1 MGLQQE
7 LKIVQLFH
15 NLFATGFHLGEAL
28 DFLDHSG
35 LLDKVL
41 VDRMRQGMRTGQ
53 AFSSILGQ
61 LGFSG
66 TVVSQLAL
74 AELHGNI
81 LESLA
86 QLEGHLQS
94 LIQVR
99 RKLVAVGTYPL
110 LLLGFLMVI
119 IVGLQSY
126 VLPEIDQ
133 GNQWTQMVQV
143 IPLVFLAFGLCLA
156 LVFIGLA
163 AFYRHKPRLVFFRM
177 LVICPGV
184 RGFVQA
190 YLSAS
195 LARELASLFGQ
206 GLALAEIVGLMRGQ
220 ESVFLVELGADLDQA
235 LNGGVSLAQQIRTY
249 PFLRPELALMIE
261 YGEFKSR
268 LGQELAL
275 YSKKTWEDFFHRL
288 FRLMDL
294 IQPLVFVVVACLIL
308 LLYAAML
315 LPIYQNLEVP
325 L

>member
-1 MGLQQE
+1 MGIQQE

-15 NLFATGFHLGEAL
+15 NLFETGFHLGEAL

-35 LLDKVL
+35 LLAKDL
-41 VDRMRQGMRTGQ
+41 VVSMRQGMQAGQ
-53 AFSSILGQ
+53 SFSSILGQ
-61 LGFSG
+61 LGFSE

-94 LIQVR
+94 FLQVR

-110 LLLGFLMVI
+110 LLLGFLLVI
-119 IVGLQSY
+119 IWGLQSY

-133 GNQWTQMVQV
+133 SNQWTRLVE
-143 IPLVFLAFGLCLA
+143 IFPLCFITLMACLA
-156 LVFIGLA
+156 LGVVGFVLL
-163 AFYRHKPRLVFFRM
+163 YRHQKRLDFLSM
-177 LVICPGV
+177 LATWPGLS
-184 RGFVQA
+184 GFVKA

-195 LARELASLFGQ
+195 LAREWACLFGQ
-206 GLALAEIVGLMRGQ
+206 GLALAEIVELMRRQ
-220 ESVFLVELGADLDQA
+220 KSVFLAELGTDLAQA
-235 LNGGVSLAQQIRTY
+235 LSAGISLAQQIRTY
-249 PFLRPELALMIE
+249 PFLRQELALMIE

-268 LGQELAL
+268 LGQELAI
-275 YSKKTWEDFFHRL
+275 YSRKTWEEFFHRL

-294 IQPLVFVVVACLIL
+294 IQPCVFVLVAFLIL

-325 L
+325 I

>member
-7 LKIVQLFH
+7 LKIIQLFH

-35 LLDKVL
+35 LLAKEL
-41 VDRMRQGMRTGQ
+41 VDRMRKGMRSGQ
-53 AFSSILGQ
+53 SFSSILGQ

-74 AELHGNI
+74 AELHGNM
-81 LESLA
+81 LDSLA

-110 LLLGFLMVI
+110 LLLGFLMLI
-119 IVGLQSY
+119 ILGLRSY

-133 GNQWTQMVQV
+133 SNQWT
-143 IPLVFLAFGLCLA
+143 
-156 LVFIGLA
+156 
-163 AFYRHKPRLVFFRM
+163 RLVEIFPLCFVALLVCLGLGLGGLVLLYRQQKRLEFFRM
-177 LVICPGV
+177 LVTCPGL

-195 LARELASLFGQ
+195 LAREWACLFGQ
-206 GLALAEIVGLMRGQ
+206 GLALAEIVELMRRQ
-220 ESVFLVELGADLDQA
+220 ESVFLAELGADLDQA

-249 PFLRPELALMIE
+249 PFLRKELALMIE

-275 YSKKTWEDFFHRL
+275 YSRKTWEDFFHRL

-294 IQPLVFVVVACLIL
+294 IQPCVFVLVAFLIL